1 MLLLALTTDKLGLFT
16 STTADIDAHV
26 SYIDIN
32 SSTGAWVGGGKQNT
46 GVASVVATPG
56 TDILAAPAGTTL
68 RNIKTLN
75 IRNHHATTS
84 NTVTVAYNANGTLY
98 ELHKVTL
105 AAGEC
110 LEYVEGVGFFVLGA
124 ANPTLVTSLA
134 ADLSNSVTLPQE
146 VTGLT
151 VAMGIGTWNFRYTI
165 IYQTSVTTTGVRFSV
180 NHTGTVTKFTYNW
193 GYVDTTATAT
203 TAAATQAAVG
213 AAAQTYGVFAARAKT
228 TAGTGTTISAD
239 IANGDCQA
247 DIWGTAVVTV
257 AGNIALYHGSET
269 AAATTVMAGSSLILT
284 KVG

>member
-46 GVASVVATPG
+46 AIASVVATPG

-68 RNIKTLN
+68 RNIKTVN

-84 NTVTVAYNANGTLY
+84 NTVTLAYNANGTLY

-134 ADLSNSVTLPQE
+134 ADLSSSVTLPQS
-146 VTGLT
+146 VTGLVMAT
-151 VAMGIGTWNFRYTI
+151 VAGTYDFRYTI
-165 IYQTSVTTTGVRFSV
+165 LYTTSITTTGIRFSV
-180 NHTGTVTKFTYNW
+180 NHTGTVTHFTYNI

-203 TAAATQAAVG
+203 TAASSQAAVG
-213 AAAQTYGVFAARAKT
+213 AAAQTYGVFSARAKSV
-228 TAGTGTTISAD
+228 AGTGTTISAD
-239 IANGDCQA
+239 TTGDSQM
-247 DIWGTAVVTV
+247 DIWGKAIVTV
-257 AGNIALYHGSET
+257 AGNLELYYGSET
-269 AAATTVMAGSSLILT
+269 AAATTVLAGSSLILT